1 MGANRR
7 PPVRGTRKMLEQI
20 SELKAKAL
28 DELEASSSLIEL
40 DEWQNLYLS
49 RKGKVKSLLKEIG
62 KLEDPQDKKAAYGE
76 INPLNKELE
85 RLLEERKESIQ
96 KAELDQQIASER
108 EDTSLPGTT
117 GGQGSMHPI
126 NTVLEEVC
134 SIFERMGFQIWESP
148 HVETD
153 QNNFEMLN
161 IPPHHPARDMQD
173 TFYVSEDVVLRTHT
187 SPGQVRA
194 MRALAPEPI
203 RVLLPGTVYRNEQIT
218 GRSEIQFNQVEGLA
232 VGTNITMADLKG
244 ILEEFVHQFFGPD
257 RRMVLRGSYFP
268 FTEPSVEVDIDCNL
282 CGGSG
287 CGVCK
292 KTGWL
297 EILGAGVVHPKVLAN
312 GGYDPEIHSGFAF
325 GLGIERMVMLRH
337 GINDIRHF
345 YSGNLRFLEQFD

>member
-1 MGANRR
+1 
-7 PPVRGTRKMLEQI
+7 MLEQI
-20 SELKAKAL
+20 SELKTKAL
-28 DELEASSSLIEL
+28 EELEASSSMENL
-40 DEWQNLYLS
+40 DEWQNRYLS
-49 RKGKVKSLLKEIG
+49 RKGQVKLLLKEIG
-62 KLEDPQDKKAAYGE
+62 KLEDPQEKKSAYGE
-76 INPLNKELE
+76 INPLSKELE
-85 RLLEERKESIQ
+85 RLLEERKDSIQ
-96 KAELDQQIASER
+96 KAELDARIAAEQV
-108 EDTSLPGTT
+108 DTSLPGTAAAA
-117 GGQGSMHPI
+117 GSMHPI

-134 SIFERMGFQIWESP
+134 GIFERMGFQIWESP

-153 QNNFEMLN
+153 ENNFEMLN

-173 TFYVSEDVVLRTHT
+173 TFYVSEDMVLRTHT

-194 MRALAPEPI
+194 MRTLAPEPI

-218 GRSEIQFNQVEGLA
+218 RRSEIQFNQVEGLA

-244 ILEEFVHQFFGPD
+244 VLEEFVHQFFGHG

-282 CGGSG
+282 CGGDG

-292 KTGWL
+292 YTGWL
-297 EILGAGVVHPKVLAN
+297 EILGAGVVHPTVLGN
-312 GGYDPEIHSGFAF
+312 GGYDPEVHSGFAF

-345 YSGNLRFLEQFD
+345 YAGNLRFLEQFD

>member
-1 MGANRR
+1 
-7 PPVRGTRKMLEQI
+7 MLEQI

-28 DELEASSSLIEL
+28 EELEASSSMENL
-40 DEWQNLYLS
+40 DEWQNRYLS
-49 RKGKVKSLLKEIG
+49 RKGQVKLLLKEIG
-62 KLEDPQDKKAAYGE
+62 KLEDPQEKKSAYGE
-76 INPLNKELE
+76 INPLSKELE
-85 RLLEERKESIQ
+85 RLLEERKDSIQ
-96 KAELDQQIASER
+96 KAELDARIAAEQV
-108 EDTSLPGTT
+108 DTSLPGTAAAA
-117 GGQGSMHPI
+117 GSMHPI

-134 SIFERMGFQIWESP
+134 GIFERMGFQIWESP

-153 QNNFEMLN
+153 ENNFEMLN

-173 TFYVSEDVVLRTHT
+173 TFYVSEDMVLRTHT

-194 MRALAPEPI
+194 MRTLAPEPI

-218 GRSEIQFNQVEGLA
+218 RRSEIQFNQVEGLA

-244 ILEEFVHQFFGPD
+244 VLEEFVHQFFGPG

-282 CGGSG
+282 CGGDG

-292 KTGWL
+292 YTGWL
-297 EILGAGVVHPKVLAN
+297 EILGAGVVHPTVLGN
-312 GGYDPEIHSGFAF
+312 GGYDPEVHSGFAF

-345 YSGNLRFLEQFD
+345 YAGNLRFLEQFD